1 MSDFAGMED
10 LLQDFLIEAGDLL
23 SGVDNK
29 LVDLERSPGDR
40 GLLNEI
46 FRGFHTIKGGAGFLN
61 ATEMVTLC
69 HLTENLF
76 DKLRTGELK
85 VTAAVLDVILLAT
98 AKLRGMFDE
107 LERGMQPTAADPA
120 LIEQLKLAIA
130 GSLTQA
136 SAVVSAPVVAAP
148 APAHAEPSAAPVA
161 SGPAAMAIAAG
172 DLDWNA
178 LYFAV
183 TGVLPAGASSSVI
196 ESVSVKTLA
205 DVPADQIIQAAI
217 GRRVTDKPG
226 YQGPPTGRRVDERVR
241 DNSIRVDTARLDQVL
256 NLSGE
261 IGLTKNRLN
270 ALRSDILNGRNDTDT
285 LHALDLAVSQL
296 DLLVSDLQN
305 AVMKTRM
312 QPIGRLFQKYPRI
325 ARDLARSLGKDVE
338 MVLDGEETEIDKT
351 MIEDLSD
358 PIIHLVRNAVD
369 HGVEPISD
377 RLAAGKPEKSIVR
390 LEARQEGDHIV
401 IIVADDGRGMNPE
414 KLRAKALEKGLISDE
429 EANTMDERQSY
440 NLIFLPGFSTASQVS
455 DVSGRGVGMDV
466 VRTNIQKLNGTIDI
480 RSTPGKGTSFIISLP
495 LTLAILPV
503 LLVCLGE
510 QPFAVPLSMVRE
522 ILPIDPKEVQELGGR
537 ATMVVRGEV
546 LPIVT
551 LACLLGWPQERVPEY
566 GVLMQT
572 AEQSFILA
580 IDSFAGREDAVIK
593 SLDDFR
599 PKGVAG
605 VSTLSN
611 GQIVLILDMKEL
623 LQGAG
628 DQRVVTRAQLLLD
641 DANFAEA
648 A

>member
-1 MSDFAGMED
+1 MSDFSGMED
-10 LLQDFLIEAGDLL
+10 LLQDFLVEAGDLL

-29 LVDLERSPGDR
+29 LVDLERTPNDR
-40 GLLNEI
+40 ALLNEI

-61 ATEMVTLC
+61 ASEMVTLC

-76 DKLRTGELK
+76 DLLRNGQLT
-85 VTAAVLDVILLAT
+85 VTPEVLDTILLAT
-98 AKLRGMFDE
+98 SSVRTMFGE
-107 LERGMQPTAADPA
+107 LERGMQPRPA
-120 LIEQLKLAIA
+120 HPELIQALKLAIA
-130 GSLTQA
+130 GELKAGA
-136 SAVVSAPVVAAP
+136 SPLAAVSAASVAPVVVE
-148 APAHAEPSAAPVA
+148 AEPTTVRAASISP
-161 SGPAAMAIAAG
+161 G
-172 DLDWNA
+172 DLDWNG
-178 LYFAV
+178 LYAAV
-183 TGVLPAGASSSVI
+183 TGTAPIVELPSAPAGDAHLNDAVA
-196 ESVSVKTLA
+196 E
-205 DVPADQIIQAAI
+205 QIIQKAV
-217 GRRVTDKPG
+217 GRRDTDKPG
-226 YQGPPTGRRVDERVR
+226 YQGPPGGRRDSEKVR

-270 ALRSDILNGRNDTDT
+270 ALRSDILNGKADTDT
-285 LHALDLAVSQL
+285 LHALDVAVSQL

-338 MVLDGEETEIDKT
+338 MVLEGEDTEIDKT

-358 PIIHLVRNAVD
+358 PIIHLIRNAVD
-369 HGVEPISD
+369 HGVEAMQD
-377 RLAAGKPEKSIVR
+377 RASAGKPEKSIVR
-390 LEARQEGDHIV
+390 LEARQEGDHIL
-401 IIVADDGRGMNPE
+401 ILVADDGRGMNAE
-414 KLRAKALEKGLISDE
+414 KLRAKAVEKGLISDE

-440 NLIFLPGFSTASQVS
+440 NLIFLPGFSTAAQVS

-480 RSTPGKGTSFIISLP
+480 RSEQGKGTTFVISLP

-503 LLVCLGE
+503 LLVCLNE

-522 ILPIDPKEVQELGGR
+522 ILPIQASEVQELGGR

-551 LACLLGWPQERVPEY
+551 LAGLLGWPQDRVPEY

-623 LQGAG
+623 LGAMG
-628 DQRVVTRAQLLLD
+628 DQRNVTRAQLLLQNRMM
-641 DANFAEA
+641 ALA